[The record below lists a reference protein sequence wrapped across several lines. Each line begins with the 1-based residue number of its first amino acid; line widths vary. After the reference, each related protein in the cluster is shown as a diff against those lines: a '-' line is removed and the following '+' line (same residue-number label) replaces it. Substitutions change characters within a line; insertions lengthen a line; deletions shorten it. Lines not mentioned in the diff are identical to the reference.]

1 MRIKLT
7 DFSPHQL
14 DFLCALAIIKEP
26 ISLNLMNTLVPLSP
40 ESLVNLIKKAEQ
52 FDLLRHSETMVQLAP
67 DIPEELSLFLRDRGN
82 LEFAAALLAK
92 LKTQERH
99 VMSNPS
105 LFANLSA
112 QAGRKFEAASL
123 ENDMARASMVSG
135 DANHAIPHLQT
146 AVSYLI
152 DSLGQPESDSLF
164 ISVVLDLSHTYHLMG
179 EGYAQ
184 IPQLLDMAHAAAERL
199 GDIRSQALVSL
210 HVGRFFFL
218 SDRLTDALDI
228 LSEGLK
234 KVKELGDDDIQS
246 QTAEFEGLY
255 YYMQGKYREA
265 AEFFARAN
273 NAVPEQDTDLFN
285 IFLPSNLGY
294 SYTLLGQ
301 FHHAIGVLDSNLK
314 RAQICSKPSL
324 AILFRSSLGTVL
336 LMMGKLKEALFQL
349 KKAKQEA
356 ISQGN
361 KNALFFTMRS
371 MAYYFFLKDR
381 MKDSYDLMVDA
392 IQSAI
397 DEQTISHQNTWPW
410 LLTMLYTY
418 NQLGF
423 APIKGLD
430 FEQEMEKSLN
440 GPNVLLR
447 GVALRIRAQQAM
459 LRGDEI
465 TAILPLLLASKYD
478 VELSGNPIELAKTL
492 VEMARLELPA
502 GQHDKIRHY
511 VLYAMELT
519 AGYEHEFIPAEIKSL
534 VTSEAHDPPS
544 PETTLERFIEMM
556 HEFLP
561 SPENEELYSRVIRA
575 TCRFFGAE
583 RGCLF
588 LFTPDKKG
596 IRPALRASYNLTNIE
611 VNADGFR
618 PNMGHVF
625 KTYRNKQPLIIR
637 QNQAKSESDQDKRT
651 FILCLPLQIRGTV
664 QGVLYHENSYLDGSF
679 PALERTHLVKIMHHI
694 NRYFEQI
701 ENYSLMVESRS
712 NQNIMPELPSSSLK
726 DNEEIKAENPAMLE
740 LLSQADQIAVTDA
753 PALILGETGVGKE
766 LLARRLH
773 TKSHRCSQPFVVV
786 DLPSIPENLVE
797 SELFGHEK
805 GAFTGADERKL
816 GRIELAHNGTLFLDE
831 IGEIP
836 KSVQVKLLRVLQE
849 KTFTR
854 LGGKKLIQA
863 DFRLVAA
870 TNRDLKGEVAAGNF
884 REDLYYRLNVVE
896 LLIPPLR
903 ERAADIIVLADFFK
917 QLFCRK
923 YQKENLALSTRDR
936 DLITA
941 YRWPGNVRELKNVM
955 ERAVILSTGVRLELT
970 HPIERQG
977 SLDSMFSHLP
987 TMDEMQIQYIQHVL
1001 QKTGGRI
1008 GGPGG
1013 AAEVL
1018 GMKRT
1023 TLNSRIKQL
1032 GVK

>member
-1 MRIKLT
+1 MKIKLT

-14 DFLCALAIIKEP
+14 DFLCALAIMKEP
-26 ISLNLMNTLVPLSP
+26 IPLNLMNALVPLSP

-52 FDLLRHSETMVQLAP
+52 FNLLRHSETIVQLAP
-67 DIPEELSLFLRDRGN
+67 DIPEDFSLSIRDRGTP
-82 LEFAAALLAK
+82 EFAEALLAK
-92 LKTQERH
+92 LGAQKLN
-99 VMSNPS
+99 VMSNPP

-112 QAGRKFEAASL
+112 RAGRKFEAASL

-135 DANHAIPHLQT
+135 DANRAIPHLQA

-152 DSLGQPESDSLF
+152 DSLEQPESDSLF
-164 ISVVLDLSHTYHLMG
+164 ISVVLNLSHTYHLMG
-179 EGYAQ
+179 KGYAD
-184 IPQLLDMAHAAAERL
+184 IPQLLDMAHIAAERL
-199 GDIRSQALVSL
+199 GDKRSQALVSL

-218 SDRLTDALDI
+218 SDRLTHALDI
-228 LSEGLK
+228 LSEGLR
-234 KVKELGDDDIQS
+234 KVKELGDDDILSQS
-246 QTAEFEGLY
+246 AEFEGLY
-255 YYMQGKYREA
+255 YYLQGKYREA
-265 AEFFARAN
+265 AEFFAKAS
-273 NAVPEQDTDLFN
+273 NAVPEKNTELFN

-301 FHHAIGVLDSNLK
+301 FHQAIGVLDSNLK

-324 AILFRSSLGTVL
+324 AILFRSSLGTIL
-336 LMMGKLKEALFQL
+336 LMMGKMEEAFIQL

-361 KNALFFTMRS
+361 KNALFFTQRS

-381 MKDSYDLMVDA
+381 MKESYDLMAYA

-397 DEQTISHQNTWPW
+397 DEKAISHQNTWPW

-418 NQLGF
+418 HQLGF

-447 GVALRIRAQQAM
+447 GVALRIRAHQTM
-459 LRGDEI
+459 LEGDEI
-465 TAILPLLLASKYD
+465 TTVLPLLIASKYD
-478 VELSGNPIELAKTL
+478 LELSGNPIELAKTL

-519 AGYEHEFIPAEIKSL
+519 AGYDRKFIPAEMTSL
-534 VTSEAHDPPS
+534 VTCETDDHIS
-544 PETTLERFIEMM
+544 PKTTADRFIEMM

-561 SPENEELYSRVIRA
+561 IHENQELYSRVIHA
-575 TCRFFGAE
+575 TCRFFGVE
-583 RGCLF
+583 RGGLF
-588 LFTPDKKG
+588 WFTPDKKKVH
-596 IRPALRASYNLTNIE
+596 PALRASYNLTTIE
-611 VNADGFR
+611 VNDENFR
-618 PNMGHVF
+618 SNMGLVL
-625 KTYRNKQPLIIR
+625 KTYQNTQPLIIR
-637 QNQAKSESDQDKRT
+637 RNQSKSKADPDKRT
-651 FILCLPLQIRGTV
+651 FILCLPLEIRGAV
-664 QGVLYHENSYLDGSF
+664 QGVLYHENSYLEGSL
-679 PALERTHLVKIMHHI
+679 PAMDRAQLVKIMHYI

-701 ENYSLMVESRS
+701 EKYSLMVESRS
-712 NQNIMPELPSSSLK
+712 NQNIMHGLPSSSLK
-726 DNEEIKAENPAMLE
+726 DSEEIKAESHVMLE
-740 LLSQADQIAVTDA
+740 ILAKADNLAVTDA

-773 TKSHRCSQPFVVV
+773 TKSHRCSQPFVAV
-786 DLPSIPENLVE
+786 DLPSIPENLLE

-805 GAFTGADERKL
+805 GAFTGADGRKL
-816 GRIELAHNGTLFLDE
+816 GRIELANKGTLFLDE

-849 KTFTR
+849 KAFTR
-854 LGGKKLIQA
+854 IGGRNLIEA

-870 TNRDLKGEVAAGNF
+870 TNRDLAHEVAAGNF

-896 LLIPPLR
+896 LLLPPLR
-903 ERAADIIVLADFFK
+903 KRCDDIILLANFFL
-917 QLFCRK
+917 QQFSRK
-923 YQKENLALSTRDR
+923 YQKENLALSATDVN
-936 DLITA
+936 LITA
-941 YRWPGNVRELKNVM
+941 YHWPGNVRELRNVM
-955 ERAVILSTGVRLELT
+955 ERAVILSTGARLELT

-977 SLDSMFSHLP
+977 SLEAMFTHLP
-987 TMDEMQIQYIQHVL
+987 TMDEMQSQYIQHVL

-1013 AAEVL
+1013 AAEIL

-1032 GVK
+1032 GLK